1 MRFCL
6 GCHLG
11 FGSIQSFVSFIVSL
25 LGSIYGFFRVSCR
38 GFFSGVL
45 IRISLGFLWAS
56 PRVFRVSFRI
66 QTGENEAKENKK
78 NKEAVKTESRDT
90 EEQEAEQQK
99 HMTEEKNKHNSRSR
113 QAQKHKSRK
122 EAGKAEKQNS
132 F

>member
-1 MRFCL
+1 MRVCL

-11 FGSIQSFVSFIVSL
+11 FHSKFRFIYSFFRVNL
-25 LGSIYGFFRVSCR
+25 WFFRVSCR

-56 PRVFRVSFRI
+56 PRVFRVSSRI

-78 NKEAVKTESRDT
+78 NKEAVKTESRDA

-99 HMTEEKNKHNSRSR
+99 HMTEEKKKHNSRSR

-122 EAGKAEKQNS
+122 AEKKHVK
-132 F
+132 